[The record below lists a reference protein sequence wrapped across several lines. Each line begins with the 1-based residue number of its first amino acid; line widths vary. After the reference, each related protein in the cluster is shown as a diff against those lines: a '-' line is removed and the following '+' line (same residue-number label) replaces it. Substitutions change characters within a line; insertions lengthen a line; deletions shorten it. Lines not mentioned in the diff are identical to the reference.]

1 MTTNRGKELQM
12 NPNSPDTG
20 NAAKLVTNAPWLL
33 LLSAA
38 AFAYIVQLLERIK
51 SRKVRGWLVESLEF
65 IVCVGIAFGTYL
77 VSHFLRLDERL
88 VWVASVYL
96 GHKGTR
102 YVFAKLDLAAAQH
115 LSRMLKDDAPEK
127 ERGQKQRPYGEAT
140 EMP

>member
-1 MTTNRGKELQM
+1 MTTNRGKEVHM
-12 NPNSPDTG
+12 NPNSPDTD

-115 LSRMLKDDAPEK
+115 LSRMLQEK
-127 ERGQKQRPYGEAT
+127 KPSPTVTEKPSTHGEVT

>member
-1 MTTNRGKELQM
+1 MDSSQG
-12 NPNSPDTG
+12 NPE
-20 NAAKLVTNAPWLL
+20 NAAKLVVNAPWVL

-51 SRKVRGWLVESLEF
+51 SRKVRGWLVETLEF

-77 VSHFLRLDERL
+77 VAQFFRLDERL

-102 YVFAKLDLAAAQH
+102 YVFAKLDIAASQH
-115 LSRMLKDDAPEK
+115 LAKMLKDEP
-127 ERGQKQRPYGEAT
+127 GPQQRVYEELT
-140 EMP
+140 ETR